1 MIRLVSVDHDYG
13 RGPVLQD
20 VSLEIAAGRVTVLC
34 GPNAVGK
41 TTLLRIMAGV
51 LAPTRGRLLLGGRS
65 FSALGAR
72 GRARSLAFM
81 SQRFECS
88 SGFTVKRI
96 LELARVMI
104 GRDQASIDTV
114 VDSLELGALLPR
126 TLATLST
133 GQAQRVACARALIQ
147 APLDGVVL
155 LDEPLASLDPA
166 WSERLGT
173 LLTQRARQGTT
184 VVVSIHEI
192 PVAARLAEDAMLLS
206 GASALQHGTASS
218 VLAPQAL
225 EEAFG
230 VPFETVRTTDGVV
243 VPLPMVKRF

>member
-1 MIRLVSVDHDYG
+1 MITLRSVGHDYG
-13 RGPVLQD
+13 RGPVLKD
-20 VSLEIAAGRVTVLC
+20 VSLELAPGRVTVLC

-51 LAPTRGRLLLGGRS
+51 LSPTRGDLLLGERP
-65 FSALGAR
+65 FETLGAR

-88 SGFTVKRI
+88 SGFTVRRI

-104 GRDQASIDTV
+104 GRDQTAIDV
-114 VDSLELGALLPR
+114 VVESLDLEGLLSR

-155 LDEPLASLDPA
+155 LDEPLAALDPA
-166 WSERLGT
+166 WSERVSA
-173 LLTQRARQGTT
+173 LLVGRARQGTT
-184 VVVSIHEI
+184 VVVSVHEL

-206 GASALQHGTASS
+206 TGCALRHGPAAS
-218 VLAPQAL
+218 VLTPSEL

-230 VPFETVRTTDGVV
+230 VPFEMVRTGDGRD
-243 VPLPMVKRF
+243 VPLPVNGRS

>member
-1 MIRLVSVDHDYG
+1 MMRLVSVDHDYG
-13 RGPVLQD
+13 RGPVLQA
-20 VSLEIAAGRVTVLC
+20 VSLGVAPGRVTVLC

-51 LAPTRGRLLLGGRS
+51 LAPTRGTLFLGERS
-65 FSALGAR
+65 YDDLGAR

-88 SGFTVKRI
+88 SGFSVRRI

-104 GRDQASIDTV
+104 GRDSKSIENV
-114 VDSLELGALLPR
+114 VEALDLEALLPR

-166 WSERLGT
+166 WSERLSA
-173 LLTQRARQGTT
+173 LLAHRARQGTT
-184 VVVSIHEI
+184 VVVSVHEL

-206 GASALQHGTASS
+206 SHSGLMHGNAQV
-218 VLAPQAL
+218 VLAPEAL
-225 EEAFG
+225 EAAFG
-230 VPFETVRTTDGVV
+230 VPFEMVRTADGAE
-243 VPLPMVKRF
+243 VPLPMTTRS